1 MRVII
6 TGTSTGIGRALAEDR
21 LKKGDRVWGLARSDQ
36 SELTALFPSAF
47 HAVRCD
53 VSSWKAVEAVAEQ
66 ISRQVT
72 GVDAL
77 IACAGVQGEIASV
90 ITADPERWSETVRC
104 NLDATFYCLRAFY
117 PLLARADRRAKVVA
131 FSGGGATKPRLN
143 FSAYG
148 VAKTGILRLVETAAE
163 ELKQSPIDLNA
174 VAPGAINTRL
184 TDEVIAKGPAVV
196 GQGEYEAALKQKASG
211 GSSLEKAL
219 GLVDWLL
226 GPKSD
231 GISGRL
237 ISAPWDPWMTLDA
250 HQATLAKSDIYT
262 LRRVL
267 PEDRDQSF

>member
-1 MRVII
+1 MWV
-6 TGTSTGIGRALAEDR
+6 
-21 LKKGDRVWGLARSDQ
+21 
-36 SELTALFPSAF
+36 
-47 HAVRCD
+47 C
-53 VSSWKAVEAVAEQ
+53 
-66 ISRQVT
+66 
-72 GVDAL
+72 
-77 IACAGVQGEIASV
+77 SV
-90 ITADPERWSETVRC
+90 
-104 NLDATFYCLRAFY
+104 
-117 PLLARADRRAKVVA
+117 
-131 FSGGGATKPRLN
+131 
-143 FSAYG
+143 
-148 VAKTGILRLVETAAE
+148 
-163 ELKQSPIDLNA
+163 A